1 MLRGWNAT
9 DGTNTKMIHLRQEK
23 EKDASDNFLFAQCL
37 LLLTLAIV
45 LSLSE
50 GCNISLHLSGDRGNT
65 SLLWADLSIVRG
77 PGYTLLAE
85 FAASYNITLILDW
98 NITHIEYQ
106 LLLPNVS
113 FICSCLFIHYDG
125 SICHIDAINQII
137 PHPGHPHPADT
148 VCDCWSCICCDN
160 CRANSDRVILTIDP
174 TNCSVMTQTF
184 HRIYRPWPD
193 QCHDLRSD
201 WSDSIILVSY
211 WLQLTLH
218 SQVTLCILLHPG
230 APAPGPGMVA
240 GLWLVR
246 GDREWPLIGRSWP
259 EAHLWLVTTS

>member
-1 MLRGWNAT
+1 MFRGWNAT
-9 DGTNTKMIHLRQEK
+9 DGTNTKMIHFRQEK

-98 NITHIEYQ
+98 NTTHIEYQ

-137 PHPGHPHPADT
+137 PQPGHPHPGGLSVGLLIFYLLWQLQSKQWPGDPDYWPNKLLSYDT
-148 VCDCWSCICCDN
+148 NIPPDIST
-160 CRANSDRVILTIDP
+160 LTR
-174 TNCSVMTQTF
+174 SA
-184 HRIYRPWPD
+184 PW
-193 QCHDLRSD
+193 
-201 WSDSIILVSY
+201 
-211 WLQLTLH
+211 
-218 SQVTLCILLHPG
+218 
-230 APAPGPGMVA
+230 A
-240 GLWLVR
+240 
-246 GDREWPLIGRSWP
+246 LIGQTP
-259 EAHLWLVTTS
+259 